1 MNSIGRPIAIS
12 LLCLILGAIAACS
25 DRSLEAQSQKSI
37 SVITPTP
44 SPLATPTPKIVSP
57 PPEPTAPVV
66 AVNIFKEPNQTNNQ
80 DTLKAIPLA
89 GGNNNEFLDIRGVG
103 DSAMADTHRQP
114 LKPTFGQRLQQFD
127 PTGKSY
133 KGDLSFLNWE
143 STVGTRC
150 NQFWAPL
157 GPASFAFISH
167 PDNLIQAYQKG
178 FNLIGLANNHTRDCP
193 KGENGANGALVSSQH
208 LEKLTQKVGDNWL
221 WHGIGTQ
228 KAARVQTFNIKG
240 RPVKVAFA
248 SIYLAEGDCTYV
260 TCVKD
265 EKTVLRSLRDADAD
279 IRILAIHS
287 WTDETQRDLV
297 NLGYNFIRNYNGDVV
312 FGSGP
317 HRWKPVRVVPS
328 VTGKKGVLF
337 ESVGNFIHPALV
349 PGSEHIIGRVLFDIK
364 TLKLR
369 QVQAIPISLNRV
381 YANFGGANPSG
392 LKSNLTWK
400 YTSDAAWKSG
410 VKSSARAVYANV
422 K

>member
-1 MNSIGRPIAIS
+1 MNYSRNFS
-12 LLCLILGAIAACS
+12 LLLLILLAIAACG
-25 DRSLEAQSQKSI
+25 DRTLSPQPQKTNV
-37 SVITPTP
+37 SVK
-44 SPLATPTPKIVSP
+44 PTPKPVVKKTP
-57 PPEPTAPVV
+57 PPEPKTPAI
-66 AVNIFKEPNQTNNQ
+66 AVSIFKEPNQTNLT
-80 DTLKAIPLA
+80 DPLKAVPLF
-89 GGNNNEFLDIRGVG
+89 GGNTNEFLDIRGVG
-103 DSAMADTHRQP
+103 DAAMAETHQQP
-114 LKPTFGQRLQQFD
+114 IKATLGRRLQQFD

-133 KGDLSFLNWE
+133 KGDLSFINWE
-143 STVGTRC
+143 TTVGTRC
-150 NQFWAPL
+150 NRFWAAL

-178 FNLIGLANNHTRDCP
+178 FNLIGLANNHARDCP
-193 KGENGANGALVSSQH
+193 RGENNLNGALVSAQH

-221 WHGIGTQ
+221 WHGVGTQ
-228 KAARVQTFNIKG
+228 KVARVKTFNIKG

-248 SIYLAEGDCTYV
+248 SLYLAAGDCTYV

-265 EKTVLRSLRDADAD
+265 EKTVLRSLRDANAD

-287 WTDETQRDLV
+287 WTDGTQRDLV

-317 HRWKPVRVVPS
+317 HRWRPVRIVQS

-349 PGSEHIIGRVLFDIK
+349 PGSEHIVGRVLFDLK
-364 TLKLR
+364 TLKLK
-369 QVQAIPISLNRV
+369 QVQAIPINVNRIYV
-381 YANFGGANPSG
+381 SFGGANPRG

-400 YTSDAAWKSG
+400 FVNDANWKAG
-410 VKSSARAVYANV
+410 VSASARGVYANV